1 MAAELCAR
9 PPLSGTSTVTGTVN
23 TYHPGLTATLSA
35 GQAGTTVNVGVAT
48 GAPIALAVD
57 DLVLVVQM
65 QGAEINSTN
74 TGAYG
79 DGVAGDP
86 AQGTLATNLSAG
98 QFEYARVSSVS
109 GTTIGLAGSGVNGG
123 LNNTYRNVASTATV
137 GAYRYQIIRVPQ
149 YSTAVLSAATPPT
162 ALAWNGTTGGILAL
176 DAASTVN
183 LNGATIDVTGQGFRP
198 GLQRARSGTSSGGY
212 ANTDYRTPTSAPIN
226 GQKAEGIAGTPRW
239 VTGNADTVG
248 DGYPNGDFGRG
259 APGNAG
265 GGGTDGTPSNNG
277 ENSGGGGGGNGG
289 AGGRGGNT
297 WNSNLPRGGVGGAA
311 VPAGPTS
318 IVLGGGGGAGSD
330 NNAVLQ
336 SGGGAGGGIVFVRAG
351 NLSGTGSIVANGNNG
366 QISGQDGSGGGGAGG
381 TVVVVT
387 SVTGAA
393 SGLSGLT
400 ITARG
405 GAGGDETHPAQ
416 HGPGGGGG
424 GGQIITSVAPA
435 TANVSAGVNG
445 VHVATS
451 NAYGAQPGSSGVT
464 SIATIASI
472 PGANTGSQCIDL
484 SVTKSVS
491 PATVVPGQ
499 NVTYTVVATN
509 NGPFPR
515 TGTAPITVTD
525 AVPAAITGVAWTCS
539 ASAGSSCT
547 ASGSGSLSTTANLAL
562 GGTAT
567 YTITGTLSSSFTGTL
582 SNTATVTPPL
592 GVPELSPLDNT
603 ATASSVAA
611 PRADLSITKTDG
623 VTTATP
629 GTNVTYTIVVANAG
643 PSSVTSAPVTDAL
656 PAGTAAG
663 SWTCVPGVGATCGSA
678 GGTMPMSTTVSLS
691 PAGTATYTVVVAV
704 PSTATGSLVNTAQIS
719 VPAGVTDPTSA
730 NNSATD
736 TDTLTPRADLSITKT
751 DGLTTV
757 DAGTS
762 LTYTIVAT
770 NTGPSSVTGATVADT
785 LPAQLSGATWTC
797 AASAGS
803 SCAPSGSGNIN
814 QTVDLVSGGSA
825 TFSVVASVGAAASGT
840 ISNTATVTAP
850 GGVTDPTPGNNAATD
865 THDDLATRR
874 SPYHQDRRPDDCRA
888 RPVGH
893 VHHRRLQ
900 SDRSVGDQRRHR
912 R

>member
-1 MAAELCAR
+1 MWRRFLLDSLKKLVVHADVLSDVPGMTLLFRTPAVDRLGRSVVAVLVVAATLVFAGVSRSPTASAVELCAR
-9 PPLSGTSTVTGTVN
+9 PPLSGTTTVTGTVN
-23 TYHPGLTATLSA
+23 TYYPGLTATLSA
-35 GQAGTTVNVGVAT
+35 GQAGTTVNVGAAA
-48 GAPIALAVD
+48 GAPIALAVN

-86 AQGTLATNLSAG
+86 AQGTLATNYSAG
-98 QFEYARVSSVS
+98 QFEYARVSSVA
-109 GTTIGLAGSGVNGG
+109 GATIGLAGSGVNGG
-123 LNNTYRNVASTATV
+123 LNNTYRNAASTATV

-162 ALAWNGTTGGILAL
+162 ALAWNGTIGGILAL

-183 LNGATIDVTGQGFRP
+183 LNGATINVTGQGFRP

-265 GGGTDGTPSNNG
+265 GGGTDGLPSNNG

-311 VPAGPTS
+311 VSAGPTS

-351 NLSGTGSIVANGNNG
+351 SLSGTGTIIANGNNG

-387 SVTGAA
+387 SATGAA

-424 GGQIITSVAPA
+424 GGRIITSVAPG
-435 TANVSAGVNG
+435 TGDVSAGVNG
-445 VHVATS
+445 THVPTS
-451 NAYGAQPGSSGVT
+451 SAYGAQPGSAGVT
-464 SIATIASI
+464 SIATVASI

-547 ASGSGSLSTTANLAL
+547 ASGSGSLSTTANLAI

-582 SNTATVTPPL
+582 SNTATVTPPS

-623 VTTATP
+623 ATTATP
-629 GTNVTYTIVVANAG
+629 GIERDVH
-643 PSSVTSAPVTDAL
+643 D
-656 PAGTAAG
+656 
-663 SWTCVPGVGATCGSA
+663 
-678 GGTMPMSTTVSLS
+678 
-691 PAGTATYTVVVAV
+691 
-704 PSTATGSLVNTAQIS
+704 
-719 VPAGVTDPTSA
+719 
-730 NNSATD
+730 
-736 TDTLTPRADLSITKT
+736 R
-751 DGLTTV
+751 GL
-757 DAGTS
+757 
-762 LTYTIVAT
+762 
-770 NTGPSSVTGATVADT
+770 
-785 LPAQLSGATWTC
+785 Q
-797 AASAGS
+797 
-803 SCAPSGSGNIN
+803 
-814 QTVDLVSGGSA
+814 
-825 TFSVVASVGAAASGT
+825 
-840 ISNTATVTAP
+840 
-850 GGVTDPTPGNNAATD
+850 
-865 THDDLATRR
+865 RR
-874 SPYHQDRRPDDCRA
+874 SV
-888 RPVGH
+888 VGH
-893 VHHRRLQ
+893 VRSGHRRAACGHHCRVVDVRAGRGRHVWVGRRIDADVDHGVAQ
-900 SDRSVGDQRRHR
+900 PRGYGDVHRGGGRVTHRNRFARQHCPDRRSLRVSSTRRR
-912 R
+912 PTTPPPTPTP